1 MDAGRVAEPP
11 AAVPRGL
18 RAARPLRVLFAEDS
32 DDDVELSLRELRRGG
47 YDVIYERMDTAAA
60 MEAAVTRQPWDLI
73 VVDHRM
79 PNFDAPE
86 ALRVVTRSGVDVPC
100 IIVSGMIDER
110 LAIAAMEAGARD
122 FIDKANLGRL
132 LPAVAR
138 ELRDTEIRR
147 ARQRAELA
155 LRVSEERYRELV
167 ENAND
172 IVYTHDLAGNFTS
185 INQAAERISGY
196 RRQEVIGLNITQ
208 IITPE
213 HLPLA
218 LQTIAR
224 QLAGEKPPAYEI
236 DLITK
241 AGRRV
246 TVEVNTRLVYR
257 DRQPVGVEGIAR
269 DVTERKRA
277 QQRAGVLLEIA
288 SDISGTLDL
297 DELINRVQRCTAAV
311 LPCDRVA
318 TFFTDPITNT
328 VGLRAHCGVPPDQ
341 LADLTALRFQR
352 DQPVT
357 RALGHGQTL
366 VLNEMV
372 AQSWVPAALWQ
383 RFGITALVAVPMRV
397 HGRHLGTLVAAHAGA
412 GRAFDA
418 DQVTLCEG
426 IARQLAVAI
435 DAAEMYQGQREQ
447 AEVAAALA
455 SVGRELIAVLDTPLL
470 LDLLCRVTVDTLGCS
485 ASHVLMWRPAEDSF
499 VEMSACHAM
508 KGSAGVAFPKLTRA
522 AVVDALAGDDVA
534 LLSTA
539 AAQPLP
545 LAALQREAGVHAA
558 LYGALR
564 RGREIVGVLVACQSD
579 DCAGPTPR
587 QEQLARGIAHVASLA
602 IENAR
607 LVEELKRAD
616 RLKSEFV
623 ATMSH
628 ELRTP
633 LNIITGYNELLLE
646 GVFGSLSPDQ
656 ADSLQRIQK
665 STAELL
671 TLVSDTLDLSR
682 LDAGR
687 LSLDLRTIS
696 LHSLAAE
703 LDAETREVGTRN
715 GLYCQWRMAPDLPVL
730 HSDPAKLKV
739 VLKNLIL
746 NAFKFTEQ
754 GGVTVDI
761 QPQADGIEVAVS
773 DTGIG
778 IAPETVAII
787 FEPFRQG
794 DGSATRR
801 FGGVGLGLHIVRRLL
816 ELLGGHVSVESTV
829 GQGSNF
835 RVWLPLS
842 PNLKQAVAA

>member
-1 MDAGRVAEPP
+1 M
-11 AAVPRGL
+11 
-18 RAARPLRVLFAEDS
+18 LFAEDS

-73 VVDHRM
+73 IVDHRM
-79 PNFDAPE
+79 PYFDAPE

-100 IIVSGMIDER
+100 IIVSGTIDER

-122 FIDKANLGRL
+122 FIDKAHLGRL

-138 ELRDTEIRR
+138 ELRDAEIRR

-196 RRQEVIGLNITQ
+196 RREDAIGLNITQ
-208 IITPE
+208 IVAPE

-218 LQTIAR
+218 LQTTAR

-241 AGRRV
+241 AGRRL

-257 DRQPVGVEGIAR
+257 DREPVGVEGIAR

-277 QQRAGVLLEIA
+277 QQRAGVLLEVA

-318 TFFTDPITNT
+318 TYFTDPTTNT
-328 VGLRAHCGVPPDQ
+328 LALRAHCGVPPDQ
-341 LADLTALRFQR
+341 LADLMARRFQR
-352 DQPVT
+352 DEPVA
-357 RALGHGQTL
+357 RALGQGQTL
-366 VLNEMV
+366 VLNEMA
-372 AQSWVPAALWQ
+372 AQSWLPAALWE
-383 RFGITALVAVPMRV
+383 RFGVTALVAVPMRV
-397 HGRHLGTLVAAHAGA
+397 QGRHLGTLVAAHTAA
-412 GRAFDA
+412 GRTFDA

-426 IARQLAVAI
+426 IGRQLAVAI
-435 DAAEMYQGQREQ
+435 AAAQMYQGQREQ

-455 SVGRELIAVLDTPLL
+455 RVGRELIAVLDTPLL
-470 LDLLCRVTVDTLGCS
+470 LDLLCRLTVDALGCS
-485 ASHVLMWRPAEDSF
+485 ASHVLMWRPEEESF
-499 VEMSACHAM
+499 VEVSACHVTKDGEAAARF
-508 KGSAGVAFPKLTRA
+508 SSLTRA
-522 AVVDALAGDDVA
+522 AVAGALAGDDVA
-534 LLSTA
+534 LVSTA
-539 AAQPLP
+539 AAKPLT
-545 LAALQREAGVHAA
+545 LVAAQREAGVRAA

-564 RGREIVGVLVACQSD
+564 RGSEIVGVIVSCHD
-579 DCAGPTPR
+579 DDRAGPTPR
-587 QEQLARGIAHVASLA
+587 QEQLARGIAQVASLA

-616 RLKSEFV
+616 SLKSEFV

-646 GVFGSLSPDQ
+646 GVFGSLNPDQ

-671 TLVSDTLDLSR
+671 MLISDTLDLSR

-687 LSLDLRTIS
+687 LSLDLQTVS

-703 LDAETREVGTRN
+703 LDAETREVGARA
-715 GLYCQWRMAPDLPVL
+715 GLYCQWHMAPDLPVL
-730 HSDPAKLKV
+730 YSDPGKLKV

-746 NAFKFTEQ
+746 NAFKFTER

-761 QPQADGIEVAVS
+761 HPHADGIEVAVS

-778 IAPETVAII
+778 IASETVAII

-816 ELLGGHVSVESTV
+816 ELLGGHVSVESKV
-829 GQGSNF
+829 GQGSSF
-835 RVWLPLS
+835 RVWLPLN
-842 PNLKQAVAA
+842 PNAKQAAA